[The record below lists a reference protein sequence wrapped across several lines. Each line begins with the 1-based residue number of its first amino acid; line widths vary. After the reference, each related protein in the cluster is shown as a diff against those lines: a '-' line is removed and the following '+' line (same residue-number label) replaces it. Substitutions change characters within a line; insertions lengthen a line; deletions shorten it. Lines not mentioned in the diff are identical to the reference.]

1 MVEQWTFNPLVLGSN
16 PRRPIKEKPY
26 GKLAFLEPRSVYDQ
40 MIVGLSDS
48 PHSIVY
54 DKDQIIAY
62 LVSDMA
68 GERSDLEEVYEEALE
83 FFYYNIE
90 RGALYVGGVSFVSR
104 QDFDLVME
112 E

>member
-1 MVEQWTFNPLVLGSN
+1 MENLH
-16 PRRPIKEKPY
+16 
-26 GKLAFLEPRSVYDQ
+26 FLEPRSVYDP
-40 MIVGLSDS
+40 MIVGLSDN

-54 DKDQIIAY
+54 DKDQIIAH
-62 LVSDMA
+62 LVREMTED
-68 GERSDLEEVYEEALE
+68 RSDLEEVYEQALE